1 MTLRELYELSIRLG
15 MKHDLRGEEAL
26 RAQLAQ
32 RREEYER
39 LPEWQRPFYDQERFH
54 NPYGDV
60 RIARGPD
67 DTELTTVLLGVDIH
81 IPELLLA
88 DRLREKGRR
97 IDAVIAHHVHGVGRS
112 AFLPHDFMTYDID
125 SLVAEGVG
133 RSAAEALI
141 LPYIEAKLAGM
152 EDNHSRGPDVA
163 ELLDLPFAC
172 IHTPA
177 DFYISVGVQA
187 ALDEA
192 KPATLADTIPALL
205 TIPEIASAATRLGAL
220 PRIFGA
226 PPEREVGR
234 VFHKFGGG
242 YIFPPSAY
250 ALLGAAGVRT
260 VFQIHC
266 EPIYAEAAAAAGVAI
281 VRVPHAAGDNIGLNL
296 LLDDVEN
303 ELGPLEVIGCGGFE
317 RHSRRQLDAFRGA
330 GDSKGRDC
338 NELGPSSRE
347 TALTS
352 VRERQ

>member
-15 MKHDLRGEEAL
+15 IQHDLRGEAAL
-26 RAQLAQ
+26 REQLAR
-32 RREEYER
+32 RREEYAL
-39 LPEWQRPFYDQERFH
+39 LPEWEQPFYDQERFH
-54 NPYGDV
+54 NPYGDM

-67 DTELTTVLLGVDIH
+67 DTELRTVLVGIDIH

-88 DRLREKGRR
+88 DRLREKGQR

-112 AFLPHDFMTYDID
+112 AFLPHDFMPYDIAC
-125 SLVAEGVG
+125 LVAEGVS

-141 LPYIEAKLAGM
+141 LPSIEAKLAGM
-152 EDNHSRGPDVA
+152 EDNHSRGPAVA

-177 DFYISVGVQA
+177 DLYIGVGVQS
-187 ALDEA
+187 ALNAA
-192 KPATLADTIPALL
+192 KPSTLAETIPALL
-205 TIPEIASAATRLGAL
+205 TIPEIALAARQLGVL

-266 EPIYAEAAAAAGVAI
+266 EPIHAEAAAAAGVAI

-296 LLDDVEN
+296 LLDDVET

-317 RHSRRQLDAFRGA
+317 RISRRR
-330 GDSKGRDC
+330 
-338 NELGPSSRE
+338 P
-347 TALTS
+347 
-352 VRERQ
+352 